1 MELQIIYGH
10 WAHDKIKIMGSYRV
24 KWKVDNSIAG
34 DTLNLPYASESAAIE
49 ELKRRGTVRRDKNI
63 IILSIDPT

>member
-1 MELQIIYGH
+1 
-10 WAHDKIKIMGSYRV
+10 MGSYRV
-24 KWKVDNSIAG
+24 RWKVDNSIAG

-49 ELKRRGTVRRDKNI
+49 ELKRRGTVRRDKNV